1 MRSFFN
7 AAQLSD
13 ADDSLHKFMLNR
25 AHGHLKLLPHA
36 LLITCSALS
45 LSVWAVVPFQ
55 VSDIRI
61 DGLQRVESGTV
72 FATLPFRIGET
83 YTDEK
88 GAAAIRALYALGLFS
103 DVRVEVVGS
112 TLVVNLQERAIISQ
126 IDFLG
131 NKEFDKDSLIKA
143 MRDIGLQD
151 GRPFDKALADRA
163 EQELKRQYIG
173 RGLYAAEVIITV
185 TPIERNR
192 VSVSIAINEGG
203 PARIKEVRVVG
214 AKAFDENT
222 LTSLFDLNSGNW
234 LSWYTKSD
242 LYSRAKLNGDIES
255 LKAFY
260 LSRGYLEFRID
271 STQISIS
278 PDRRDV
284 SIVLSVN
291 EGSQFYISSIKLE
304 GDFLGR
310 NEEFQSLVKIKVGGV
325 YQATQVNESIKSLT
339 ENYGRFGYAF
349 PKIDIN
355 PIVDR
360 NSNSISFNITADP
373 GRRAYVRRINI
384 SGNTRTRDEVVRR
397 EFRQLE
403 SAWYDGDKI
412 RLSRDRVD
420 RLGFF
425 RDINVD
431 TEEVSGALD
440 QVDLQVQVS
449 EKPTGSL
456 QLGAGFSSAEKLALS
471 FSVKQENVFGSGNYL
486 GLEVNT
492 SKFNRTLVLNTVDP
506 YFTKDGV
513 SRNIDAFYRTSK
525 PYTDLGGNYE
535 LVSAGGGLKF
545 GVPFSEEDRV
555 FFGAG
560 IEQTTIK
567 SGTNIPAAYIAYAQK
582 YGYSSG
588 SLPLTIGWARDG
600 RDSAISPTNG
610 ILQRLNTE
618 WGIGFDTRYLRG
630 NYLYQHY
637 FPLTQ
642 KITVAFNGELGWG
655 KGLGGRPFPVFKNF
669 YSGGLGSVRGFE
681 QGTLGP
687 RDVTGAL
694 IGGAKKIT
702 LNAEVLTPL
711 PGSGSDKTVRL
722 FGFFDVGNA
731 YGESEKFKV
740 SDLRASV
747 GVGLSW
753 LSPMGPLRLAYSNP
767 VRKQASDR
775 IQKLQFQIGTSF

>member
-1 MRSFFN
+1 MFN
-7 AAQLSD
+7 C
-13 ADDSLHKFMLNR
+13 
-25 AHGHLKLLPHA
+25 AHSQLKLLPQA
-36 LLITCSALS
+36 LVVVLSTLS
-45 LSVWAVVPFQ
+45 LPVLGVTPFQ
-55 VSDIRI
+55 VTDIRV
-61 DGLQRVESGTV
+61 DGLQRVEIGTV
-72 FATLPFRIGET
+72 LATIPVRIGET
-83 YTDEK
+83 YTDDR
-88 GAAAIRALYALGLFS
+88 GAAAIKSLYALGLFN
-103 DVRVEVVGS
+103 DVRFDVSGGV
-112 TLVVNLQERAIISQ
+112 LVVSVEERATISQ
-126 IDFLG
+126 VDFTG
-131 NKEFDKDSLIKA
+131 NKEFDKDALIKA
-143 MRDIGLQD
+143 MKEIGLQD

-173 RGLYAAEVIITV
+173 RGLYAAEVVLTM
-185 TPIERNR
+185 TPVERNR
-192 VSVSIAINEGG
+192 VSISIAINEGG
-203 PARIKEVRVVG
+203 PARIKEIRIVG
-214 AKAFDENT
+214 AKEFDENT
-222 LTSLFDLNSGNW
+222 LTSLFDLNTGSW

-242 LYSRAKLNGDIES
+242 QYSRAKLNSDIEA

-260 LSRGYLEFRID
+260 LARGYLEFKID
-271 STQISIS
+271 STQVSIS
-278 PDRRDV
+278 PDKREI
-284 SIVLSVN
+284 SLVLSVS
-291 EGSQFYISSIKLE
+291 EGARFVVSSIKLS

-310 NEEFQSLVKIKVGGV
+310 DAEFRSLIKIKIGEA
-325 YQATQVNESIKSLT
+325 YQASHVGETIKAIS
-339 ENYGRFGYAF
+339 ENFGRFGYAF
-349 PKIDIN
+349 PRVEISPVIDRI
-355 PIVDR
+355 
-360 NSNSISFNITADP
+360 SNRVAFQILTDP

-384 SGNTRTRDEVVRR
+384 AGNTRTRDEVVRR

-431 TEEVSGALD
+431 TEEVVGALD
-440 QVDLQVQVS
+440 QVDLQVQVT

-456 QLGAGFSSAEKLALS
+456 QLGAGFSSAEKISLS

-486 GLEVNT
+486 GVDVNT

-513 SRNIDAFYRTSK
+513 SRNIDVFYRTSK

-535 LVSAGGGLKF
+535 LVTAGGSLKF

-560 IEQTTIK
+560 FEQTTIK

-582 YGYSSG
+582 YGYSSN

-600 RDSAISPTNG
+600 RDSALSPTSG
-610 ILQRLNTE
+610 LFQRLNTE
-618 WGIGFDTRYLRG
+618 WGVALDTRYLRG
-630 NYLYQHY
+630 NYQYQQY
-637 FPLTQ
+637 IPINRQFTL
-642 KITVAFNGELGWG
+642 ALNGEFGWG

-702 LNAEVLTPL
+702 LNAEVLAPL
-711 PGSGSDKTVRL
+711 PGSGNDKTVRVFSFL
-722 FGFFDVGNA
+722 DIGNA
-731 YGESEKFKV
+731 YGESERFQV